1 MNLLEE
7 NYNDIKQIK
16 EVINEIKYNQQ
27 KTIQIV
33 EKNHK
38 TNMKKIDDE
47 LEQVQGELAAQM
59 KELKAEDDTVMASLN
74 RLIEMVGR

>member
-7 NYNDIKQIK
+7 NYYDIKQIK

-38 TNMKKIDDE
+38 TNMKKIEKLQEFNEINDMTNTVFEERLLRIEKLLDDIYSKI
-47 LEQVQGELAAQM
+47 A
-59 KELKAEDDTVMASLN
+59 
-74 RLIEMVGR
+74 

>member
-16 EVINEIKYNQQ
+16 ELINEIKYNQQ

-38 TNMKKIDDE
+38 TNMKKIEKLQEFNEINDMTNTVFEERLLRIEKLLDDIYSKI
-47 LEQVQGELAAQM
+47 A
-59 KELKAEDDTVMASLN
+59 
-74 RLIEMVGR
+74 

>member
-38 TNMKKIDDE
+38 TNMKKIEKLQEFNEINDMTNTIFEERLLRIEKLLDDIYSKI
-47 LEQVQGELAAQM
+47 A
-59 KELKAEDDTVMASLN
+59 
-74 RLIEMVGR
+74 

>member
-38 TNMKKIDDE
+38 TNMKKIEKLQEFNQINDMTNTVFEERLLRIEKLLDDIYSKI
-47 LEQVQGELAAQM
+47 A
-59 KELKAEDDTVMASLN
+59 
-74 RLIEMVGR
+74 

>member
-33 EKNHK
+33 EKNLK
-38 TNMKKIDDE
+38 TNMKKIEKLQEFNEINDMTNTVFEERLLRIEKLLDDIYSKI
-47 LEQVQGELAAQM
+47 A
-59 KELKAEDDTVMASLN
+59 
-74 RLIEMVGR
+74 

>member
-16 EVINEIKYNQQ
+16 EGINEIKYNQQ

-38 TNMKKIDDE
+38 TNMKKIEKLQEFNEINDMTNTVFEERLLRIEKLLDDIYSKI
-47 LEQVQGELAAQM
+47 A
-59 KELKAEDDTVMASLN
+59 
-74 RLIEMVGR
+74 

>member
-38 TNMKKIDDE
+38 TNMKKIEKLQEFNEINDMTNTVFEERLLRIEKLLDDIYSKI
-47 LEQVQGELAAQM
+47 A
-59 KELKAEDDTVMASLN
+59 
-74 RLIEMVGR
+74 

>member
-7 NYNDIKQIK
+7 NYNDINQIK

-38 TNMKKIDDE
+38 TNMKKIEKLQEFNEINDMTNTVFEERLLRIEKLLDDIYSKI
-47 LEQVQGELAAQM
+47 A
-59 KELKAEDDTVMASLN
+59 
-74 RLIEMVGR
+74 

>member
-38 TNMKKIDDE
+38 TNMKKIEKLQEFNEINDMTNTVFEERILRIEKLLDDIYSKI
-47 LEQVQGELAAQM
+47 A
-59 KELKAEDDTVMASLN
+59 
-74 RLIEMVGR
+74 

>member
-38 TNMKKIDDE
+38 TNMKKIEKLQEFNEINDITNTVFEERLLRIEKLLDDIYSKI
-47 LEQVQGELAAQM
+47 A
-59 KELKAEDDTVMASLN
+59 
-74 RLIEMVGR
+74 

>member
-1 MNLLEE
+1 MSLLEE

-38 TNMKKIDDE
+38 TNMKKIEKLQEFNEINDMTNTVFEERLLRIEKLLDDIYSKI
-47 LEQVQGELAAQM
+47 A
-59 KELKAEDDTVMASLN
+59 
-74 RLIEMVGR
+74 

>member
-38 TNMKKIDDE
+38 TNMKRIEKLQEFNEINDMTNTVFEERLLRIEKLLDDIYSKI
-47 LEQVQGELAAQM
+47 A
-59 KELKAEDDTVMASLN
+59 
-74 RLIEMVGR
+74 